1 MADLIHTLLAQL
13 GYLGVAL
20 LMLAET
26 VFPPIPSELIMPLA
40 GMQAARGGLSLTG
53 VIAAGATGAM
63 AGNILWYWLA
73 RAIGPDR
80 LRRFVDRHGR
90 WLTLSWQEVERGER
104 LFQRGGGA
112 FVLLGRLVPTIRSIV
127 SIPAGL
133 LLMPFG
139 RFLVWSTIGTSLWTA
154 LLAGAGAM
162 LGTRYGVVERLVS
175 PVSTVVTVGLIVAYV
190 WRVSTWRPAPGSSSP
205 TRDT

>member
-1 MADLIHTLLAQL
+1 MADLIRTMLAQL
-13 GYLGVAL
+13 GYLGVAM

-40 GMQAARGGLSLTG
+40 GMQAARGGLS
-53 VIAAGATGAM
+53 VARATGAM
-63 AGNILWYWLA
+63 AGNILWHWLA

-80 LRRFVDRHGR
+80 LRRVVDRHGR
-90 WLTLSWQEVERGER
+90 WLTLSWREVERGER
-104 LFQRGGGA
+104 LLQRGGGA
-112 FVLLGRLVPTIRSIV
+112 FVLPRRLVPTIRSIV

-139 RFLVWSTIGTSLWTA
+139 RFLVWPTIGTSLWTA
-154 LLAGAGAM
+154 LLAGADAM

-175 PVSTVVTVGLIVAYV
+175 PVLTVVTVGLVAAYV
-190 WRVSTWRPAPGSSSP
+190 WRVSTWRPARGSSSP
-205 TRDT
+205 TRDI